1 MSPIHAPRQ
10 RSRQTGAA
18 AVEFALVAS
27 IFFMLLIG
35 IAEFSRVLFYW
46 NTAGEATRL
55 GARIAVVCDVTDTA
69 IKDRMT
75 LLMPLLKTSNIQVAY
90 EPSGCDADDD
100 TARNSCRSVT
110 VSVANVSVKTLI
122 PVVPITVS
130 LPPFTTTLPRESLDS
145 STGGKICN

>member
-1 MSPIHAPRQ
+1 MSPIRAPRP
-10 RSRQTGAA
+10 RSGQAGAA
-18 AVEFALVAS
+18 AIEFALVAS

-69 IKDRMT
+69 VKDRMT
-75 LLMPLLKTSNIQVAY
+75 LLMPLLKASNIQVAY
-90 EPSGCDADDD
+90 EPSGCDADAD

-110 VSVANVSVKTLI
+110 VSVANVSVKTFI

-145 STGGKICN
+145 STSGKICN

>member
-1 MSPIHAPRQ
+1 MTPIHATHL
-10 RSRQTGAA
+10 RSRQSGAA
-18 AVEFALVAS
+18 AIEFALVAS

-75 LLMPLLKTSNIQVAY
+75 YLMPLLKDTNIQVAY
-90 EPSGCDADDD
+90 EPSGCDADAD

-110 VSVANVSVKTLI
+110 VSVADVSVKTFI

-130 LPPFTTTLPRESLDS
+130 MPPFSTTLPRESLDS
-145 STGGKICN
+145 ATSGKICN

>member
-1 MSPIHAPRQ
+1 MSPIRAPRP
-10 RSRQTGAA
+10 RSGQAGAA
-18 AVEFALVAS
+18 AIEFALVAS

-75 LLMPLLKTSNIQVAY
+75 LLMPLLKASNIQVAY
-90 EPSGCDADDD
+90 EPSGCDADAD

-110 VSVANVSVKTLI
+110 VSVANVSVKTFI

-145 STGGKICN
+145 SSSGKICN

>member
-1 MSPIHAPRQ
+1 MSPIRAPRP
-10 RSRQTGAA
+10 RSGQAGAA
-18 AVEFALVAS
+18 AIEFALVAS

-75 LLMPLLKTSNIQVAY
+75 LLMPLLKASNIQVAY
-90 EPSGCDADDD
+90 EPSGCDADAD

-110 VSVANVSVKTLI
+110 VSVANVSVKTFI

-145 STGGKICN
+145 STSGKICN

>member
-1 MSPIHAPRQ
+1 MSPIRTPRP

-18 AVEFALVAS
+18 AIEFALVAS

-90 EPSGCDADDD
+90 EPSGCDADAD
-100 TARNSCRSVT
+100 TARNSCRAVT
-110 VSVANVSVKTLI
+110 VSVANVSVKTFI

-145 STGGKICN
+145 STSGKICN